1 MRCLYFL
8 FLQNISDRNY
18 KSFDYRALE
27 YNFKIMSNIV
37 AIVGRPNV
45 GKSTF
50 FNRLIQ
56 RREAIVDA
64 VSGVTRDR
72 HYGKSEWNG
81 RTFSLIDT
89 GGYVLG
95 SDDVFEAEIDKQVE
109 LAIDEA
115 DAIIFMVDVE
125 DGVTGMD
132 EDVAKLLRKVNK
144 PVFLVVNKV
153 DNGTRAKDAVEF
165 YALGLGDYY
174 TIASIN
180 GSGTGELL
188 DALVEALPEKE
199 TIAKDELP
207 RFAVVGRPNAGKSS
221 FINALIGKERYIVTD
236 IAGTT
241 RDSIDTK
248 YDRFGFEFNLVDTAG
263 IRRKSKVKEDLEF
276 YSVMRSVRAIE
287 HADVCLIVLDAT
299 RGFDGQVQNIFWL
312 AERNRKG
319 IVILVNKWDLVEKDH
334 KSVKEYEKAIKKQM
348 EPFTD
353 VPVIFISV
361 LTKQRIFKAIETAVE
376 VYQNRAKKIKTSK
389 LNEVLLP
396 IIENYPPPA
405 YKAKFVKIK
414 YIMQLPTPQPQ
425 FAFFCNLPQYV
436 KDPYKRFL
444 ENKLREHFDFTGV
457 PVSVYMR
464 KK

>member
-1 MRCLYFL
+1 
-8 FLQNISDRNY
+8 
-18 KSFDYRALE
+18 
-27 YNFKIMSNIV
+27 MSNIV

-50 FNRLIQ
+50 FNRLIK

-72 HYGKSEWNG
+72 HYGKSDWNG
-81 RTFSLIDT
+81 VEFSLIDT

-95 SDDVFEAEIDKQVE
+95 SDDIFEAEIDKQVE

-115 DAIIFMVDVE
+115 DAIIFIVDVE
-125 DGVTGMD
+125 TGVTGMD
-132 EDVAKLLRKVNK
+132 EDVAKLLRKVDK
-144 PVFLVVNKV
+144 PVFLAVNKV
-153 DNGTRAKDAVEF
+153 DNAKRAADAVEF
-165 YALGLGDYY
+165 YSLGLGEYY

-199 TIAKDELP
+199 EDEEDELP

-221 FINALIGKERYIVTD
+221 FINALIGEDRYIVTD

-241 RDSIDTK
+241 RDAIDTK
-248 YDRFGFEFNLVDTAG
+248 YNRFGFEFNLVDTAG

-287 HADVCLIVLDAT
+287 HCDVCLLVLDAT

-319 IVILVNKWDLVEKDH
+319 VVILVNKWDLIENKESNTLKDFEKYIR
-334 KSVKEYEKAIKKQM
+334 KEI

-353 VPVIFISV
+353 VPIVFISA
-361 LTKQRIFKAIETAVE
+361 LTKQRIYKAIETAVE
-376 VYQNRAKKIKTSK
+376 VYKNRSKKIKTSE
-389 LNEVLLP
+389 LNDVLLP
-396 IIENYPPPA
+396 IIENNPPPA
-405 YKAKFVKIK
+405 YKGKYIKIK
-414 YIMQLPTPQPQ
+414 YITQLPTPQPQ
-425 FAFFCNLPQYV
+425 FAFFCNLPQYIR
-436 KDPYKRFL
+436 DPYKRFI
-444 ENKLREHFDFTGV
+444 ENQLRKEFDFHGV
-457 PVSVYMR
+457 PVSVYFR

>member
-1 MRCLYFL
+1 MG
-8 FLQNISDRNY
+8 
-18 KSFDYRALE
+18 
-27 YNFKIMSNIV
+27 NIV

-45 GKSTF
+45 GKSTL

-72 HYGKSEWNG
+72 HYGKCEWNG
-81 RTFSLIDT
+81 KEFSIIDT
-89 GGYVLG
+89 GGYVKG
-95 SDDVFEAEIDKQVE
+95 SNDVFEAEIDKQVE

-125 DGVTGMD
+125 TGITGMD
-132 EDVAKLLRKVNK
+132 EDVAKLLRKVKK

-153 DNGTRAKDAVEF
+153 DNNKRSENAVEF
-165 YALGLGDYY
+165 YALGLGEYY

-180 GSGTGELL
+180 GSGTGDLL
-188 DALVEALPEKE
+188 DDVVKALPEKE
-199 TIAKDELP
+199 EEPEDDLP

-221 FINALIGKERYIVTD
+221 FINALIGEERYIVTD

-248 YDRFGFEFNLVDTAG
+248 YNRFGFEFNLVDTAG

-287 HADVCLIVLDAT
+287 HCDVVILVIDAT
-299 RGFDGQVQNIFWL
+299 RGFEGQDQSIFWL
-312 AERNRKG
+312 AQKNKKG
-319 IVILVNKWDLVEKDH
+319 IIILVNKWDLVEKDTH
-334 KSVKEYEKAIKKQM
+334 STKEFETMIRQEL

-353 VPVIFISV
+353 VPIIFIST
-361 LTKQRIFKAIETAVE
+361 LTKQRIFKAIEKAVE
-376 VYQNRAKKIKTSK
+376 VYHNRKNRIPTSK
-389 LNEVLLP
+389 LNDTMLD
-396 IIENYPPPA
+396 IIRQNPPPA
-405 YKAKFVKIK
+405 NKGKFVKVK
-414 YIMQLPTPQPQ
+414 FCTQLPTPTPQ
-425 FAFFCNLPQYV
+425 FVFFANLPQYV
-436 KDPYKRFL
+436 RDPYKRFI
-444 ENKLREHFDFTGV
+444 ENKMREIFNFHGV
-457 PVSVYMR
+457 PIVIYFR

>member
-1 MRCLYFL
+1 
-8 FLQNISDRNY
+8 
-18 KSFDYRALE
+18 
-27 YNFKIMSNIV
+27 MSTIV

-72 HYGKSEWNG
+72 HYGKADWNG
-81 RTFSLIDT
+81 RNFSVIDT
-89 GGYVLG
+89 GGYVVG
-95 SDDVFEAEIDKQVE
+95 SDDIFEAEIDKQVE

-125 DGVTGMD
+125 SGVTPMD
-132 EDVAKLLRKVNK
+132 EDVANLLRRVDK
-144 PVFLVVNKV
+144 PVLLVVNKV
-153 DNGTRAKDAVEF
+153 DNAKRLENAVEF
-165 YALGLGDYY
+165 YSLGLGDYFP
-174 TIASIN
+174 IASTN

-188 DALVEALPEKE
+188 DALVEVLPKKEEKE
-199 TIAKDELP
+199 EDELP

-221 FINALIGKERYIVTD
+221 FINALIGEDRYIVTD

-241 RDSIDTK
+241 RDSIDTR
-248 YDRFGFEFNLVDTAG
+248 YNRFGFEFNLVDTAG

-276 YSVMRSVRAIE
+276 YSVMRSIRTIE
-287 HADVCLIVLDAT
+287 YADVCLIILDAT

-319 IVILVNKWDLVEKDH
+319 IVILVNKWDLVD
-334 KSVKEYEKAIKKQM
+334 KETNTMKNYEQQIRKEI

-353 VPVIFISV
+353 VPIIFMSV
-361 LTKQRIFKAIETAVE
+361 LNKQRIFKAIETAVQ
-376 VYQNRAKKIKTSK
+376 VYENRSRRIKTRE
-389 LNEVLLP
+389 LNDIMLP
-396 IIENYPPPA
+396 IIESNPPPS
-405 YKAKFVKIK
+405 YKGKYVKIK
-414 YIMQLPTPQPQ
+414 FCTQLPTPQPQ
-425 FAFFCNLPQYV
+425 FAFFCNLPQYL
-436 KDPYKRFL
+436 KEAYRRFL
-444 ENKLREHFDFTGV
+444 ENKLRREFDFTGV
-457 PVSVYMR
+457 PITIYFR

>member
-1 MRCLYFL
+1 
-8 FLQNISDRNY
+8 
-18 KSFDYRALE
+18 
-27 YNFKIMSNIV
+27 MSNIV

-72 HYGKSEWNG
+72 HYGKSDWNG
-81 RTFSLIDT
+81 KEFSLIDT
-89 GGYVLG
+89 GGYVVG
-95 SDDVFEAEIDKQVE
+95 SDDIFEAEIDKQVE
-109 LAIDEA
+109 LAIEEA

-125 DGVTGMD
+125 TGVTGMD
-132 EDVAKLLRKVNK
+132 EDVANLLRKVDK

-153 DNGTRAKDAVEF
+153 DNNKRAEDAVEF

-180 GSGTGELL
+180 GSGTGDLL
-188 DALVEALPEKE
+188 DAVVEALPEKE
-199 TIAKDELP
+199 EKDEEDTLP

-221 FINALIGKERYIVTD
+221 FINALIGEDRYIVTD

-241 RDSIDTK
+241 RDAIDTK
-248 YDRFGFEFNLVDTAG
+248 YNRFGFEFNLVDTAG

-287 HADVCLIVLDAT
+287 HSDVCLLVLDAT

-319 IVILVNKWDLVEKDH
+319 IVILVNKWDLVEKDT
-334 KSVKEYEKAIKKQM
+334 KTAKQFEAFIRKQI

-353 VPVIFISV
+353 VPIVFISV
-361 LTKQRIFKAIETAVE
+361 LNKQRIFKAIETAVA
-376 VYQNRAKKIKTSK
+376 VYKNRSKRIKTST
-389 LNEVLLP
+389 LNEFLLP
-396 IIENYPPPA
+396 IIEHNPPPA
-405 YKAKFVKIK
+405 YKGKYVKIK

-444 ENKLREHFDFTGV
+444 ENKLRDHFNFHGV
-457 PVSVYMR
+457 PISVYMR

>member
-1 MRCLYFL
+1 MG
-8 FLQNISDRNY
+8 
-18 KSFDYRALE
+18 
-27 YNFKIMSNIV
+27 NIV

-81 RTFSLIDT
+81 KEFTLIDT
-89 GGYVLG
+89 GGYVVG

-125 DGVTGMD
+125 SGVTGLD
-132 EDVAKLLRKVNK
+132 EEVAKLLRKEKK
-144 PVFLVVNKV
+144 PIFLAINKV
-153 DNGTRAKDAVEF
+153 DNSKRNADAVEF
-165 YALGLGDYY
+165 YALGLGEYY

-188 DALVEALPEKE
+188 DDLIKALPEVEDKTE
-199 TIAKDELP
+199 DDLP

-221 FINALIGKERYIVTD
+221 FINALIGEDRYIVTD

-241 RDSIDTK
+241 RDAIDTK
-248 YDRFGFEFNLVDTAG
+248 YNRFGFDFNLVDTAG

-287 HADVCLIVLDAT
+287 YCDVAILVVDAT
-299 RGFDGQVQNIFWL
+299 RGFEGQDQNIFWL
-312 AERNRKG
+312 AVKNKKG
-319 IVILVNKWDLVEKDH
+319 IVILVNKWDLVEKDT
-334 KSVKEYEKAIKKQM
+334 KTTKEFETKIRQEI

-353 VPVIFISV
+353 VPIIFVSA

-376 VYQNRAKKIKTSK
+376 VYQNRKNRIPTSK
-389 LNEVLLP
+389 LNETMLE
-396 IIENYPPPA
+396 IIQQYSPPA
-405 YKAKFVKIK
+405 NKGKFVKIK
-414 YIMQLPTPQPQ
+414 YCMQLPTPTPQ
-425 FAFFCNLPQYV
+425 FAFFANLPQYV

-444 ENKLREHFDFTGV
+444 ENKMREIYNFHGV
-457 PVSVYMR
+457 PIVIYFR

>member
-1 MRCLYFL
+1 MG
-8 FLQNISDRNY
+8 
-18 KSFDYRALE
+18 
-27 YNFKIMSNIV
+27 NIV

-72 HYGKSEWNG
+72 HYGKSDWNG
-81 RTFSLIDT
+81 REFSVIDT

-95 SDDVFEAEIDKQVE
+95 SDDIFEAEIDKQVE

-115 DAIIFMVDVE
+115 DAIVFMVDVE
-125 DGVTGMD
+125 TGVTGMD
-132 EDVAKLLRKVNK
+132 EDVAKLLRKVKK

-153 DNGTRAKDAVEF
+153 DNAKRAQDAVEF
-165 YALGLGDYY
+165 YSLGLGDYF

-180 GSGTGELL
+180 GSGTGDLL
-188 DALVEALPEKE
+188 DALVEALPDASEFE
-199 TIAKDELP
+199 DSELP

-221 FINALIGKERYIVTD
+221 FINALIGEERYIVTD

-241 RDSIDTK
+241 RDAIDTK
-248 YDRFGFEFNLVDTAG
+248 YNRFGFEFNLVDTAG

-287 HADVCLIVLDAT
+287 NADVCMLVVDAQ

-312 AERNRKG
+312 AQRNHKG
-319 IVILVNKWDLVEKDH
+319 IVILVNKWDLVEKETKTTKDF
-334 KSVKEYEKAIKKQM
+334 ETYIKKHI

-353 VPVIFISV
+353 VPIVFISA
-361 LTKQRIFKAIETAVE
+361 LTKQRIFKAIETAVG
-376 VYQNRAKKIKTSK
+376 VYKNRSKRIKTSQ
-389 LNEVLLP
+389 LNEDLLP
-396 IIENYPPPA
+396 IIQNTPPPA
-405 YKAKFVKIK
+405 
-414 YIMQLPTPQPQ
+414 L
-425 FAFFCNLPQYV
+425 
-436 KDPYKRFL
+436 
-444 ENKLREHFDFTGV
+444 KLSLIHI
-457 PVSVYMR
+457 
-464 KK
+464 

>member
-1 MRCLYFL
+1 MG
-8 FLQNISDRNY
+8 
-18 KSFDYRALE
+18 
-27 YNFKIMSNIV
+27 NIV

-45 GKSTF
+45 GKSTL

-72 HYGKSEWNG
+72 HYGKSDWNG
-81 RTFSLIDT
+81 KEFSVIDT
-89 GGYVLG
+89 GGYVVG

-115 DAIIFMVDVE
+115 DLIIFMVDVE
-125 DGVTGMD
+125 SGVTGMD
-132 EDVAKLLRKVNK
+132 NEVAKLLRKVKK

-153 DNGTRAKDAVEF
+153 DNSKRNDEAVEF
-165 YALGLGDYY
+165 YALGLGEYY

-188 DALVEALPEKE
+188 DAIVKALPEQE
-199 TIAKDELP
+199 EGEDDELP

-221 FINALIGKERYIVTD
+221 FINALIGEDRYIVTD

-248 YDRFGFEFNLVDTAG
+248 YNRFGFDFNLVDTAG
-263 IRRKSKVKEDLEF
+263 IRKKSKVKDDLEF

-287 HADVCLIVLDAT
+287 HSDVCILIIDAT
-299 RGFDGQVQNIFWL
+299 RGFEGQDQNIFWL
-312 AERNRKG
+312 AEKNKKG
-319 IVILVNKWDLVEKDH
+319 IVILVNKWDLVEKDTH
-334 KSVKEYEKAIKKQM
+334 TTKQFEQM
-348 EPFTD
+348 IRQETAPFTD
-353 VPVIFISV
+353 VPIIFISA

-376 VYQNRAKKIKTSK
+376 VYENRKQKISTSK
-389 LNEVLLP
+389 LNDTVLD
-396 IIENYPPPA
+396 IVKQNNPPA
-405 YKAKFVKIK
+405 HKGKFIKIKFVR
-414 YIMQLPTPQPQ
+414 QLPSPTPQ
-425 FAFFCNLPQYV
+425 FVFYANLPQYI
-436 KDPYKRFL
+436 KDPYKRYI
-444 ENKLREHFDFTGV
+444 ENKMREIYNFTGV
-457 PVSVYMR
+457 PVVIHFR

>member
-1 MRCLYFL
+1 MP
-8 FLQNISDRNY
+8 
-18 KSFDYRALE
+18 
-27 YNFKIMSNIV
+27 NIV

-72 HYGKSEWNG
+72 NYGKSDWNG
-81 RTFSLIDT
+81 KEFSLIDT
-89 GGYVLG
+89 GGYVKG

-125 DGVTGMD
+125 AGVTGMD
-132 EDVAKLLRKVNK
+132 EEVAKLLHRSSK
-144 PVFLVVNKV
+144 PVFLTVNKV
-153 DNGTRAKDAVEF
+153 DNAARAADAVEF
-165 YALGLGDYY
+165 YSLGFDKYY

-180 GSGTGELL
+180 GSGTGDLL
-188 DALVEALPEKE
+188 DDLVASLPENE
-199 TIAKDELP
+199 NDEQTELP

-221 FINALIGKERYIVTD
+221 FINALIGEDRYIVTD

-241 RDSIDTK
+241 RDAIDTK
-248 YDRFGFEFNLVDTAG
+248 YNRFGFEFNLVDTAG

-276 YSVMRSVRAIE
+276 YSVMRSVRALE
-287 HADVCLIVLDAT
+287 HCDVALLVLDAT
-299 RGFDGQVQNIFWL
+299 RGFEGQDQNIFWL
-312 AERNRKG
+312 AQRNNKG
-319 IVILVNKWDLVEKDH
+319 IVILVNKWDLVEKDTH
-334 KSVKEYEKAIKKQM
+334 TTKTFEQKIRKEC

-353 VPVIFISV
+353 VPIVFISV

-376 VYQNRAKKIKTSK
+376 VFQNRSKRIPTSK
-389 LNEVLLP
+389 FNEVMLE
-396 IIENYPPPA
+396 IIEHNPPPA
-405 YKAKFVKIK
+405 YKGKYVKIK
-414 YIMQLPTPQPQ
+414 YCTQLPTPHPT

-444 ENKLREHFDFTGV
+444 ENKLREKFDFTGV
-457 PVSVYMR
+457 PITIYFR